1 MSPGESR
8 PNDALTVGSPSRA
21 PLYKEVKRSLM
32 KSLAAGEWKPGQA
45 IPSERELA
53 ARFQVAIGTLRKA
66 IDELTAENIL
76 VRQQGRGTF
85 VAAHNQDRL
94 MFYFFHIVRKNGGKE
109 YPEVETLSFAKG
121 RADAAESAKLR
132 LERDA
137 PVFRIVNRLSIG
149 GEPVILDRIAI
160 PQRLF
165 PRLTARQFA
174 RRPNTIYHL
183 YQTAFAVTVV
193 RSSERLAAVSA
204 DGPTAKRLNIAAG
217 TPLLEIRRV
226 ALTYN
231 EAPVEYRRS
240 LVHTAHFEYFSE
252 LGG

>member
-21 PLYKEVKRSLM
+21 PLYKEVKRGLM
-32 KSLAAGEWKPGQA
+32 KSLAAGEWKAGQA

-76 VRQQGRGTF
+76 VRRQGRGTF

-109 YPEVETLSFAKG
+109 YPKVETLSFAKG
-121 RADAAESAKLR
+121 RADAAESAKLG

-149 GEPVILDRIAI
+149 GEPAIIDHIAI

-165 PRLTARQFA
+165 PRLTARRFA

-204 DGPTAKRLNIAAG
+204 DGATAKRLGIAVG